1 MDQILHILKTYQR
14 TRSIKATV
22 KATRCARNTI
32 RSYLRLAA
40 ARDKDLNLVL
50 ALPAAELR
58 LVFYPGTPA
67 AQFDRRADFE
77 QQFEHWVTELKR
89 VGVTRH
95 LLWQEYRERLPSGYG
110 YTRWCNLLKEL
121 AAHRQL
127 TLALEHEPGA
137 ELQFDYAGATVPWV
151 DTATGEIMK
160 AQVLLAVFPFS
171 QYTFAIALPSQR
183 TPDFARGIVAALSF
197 FNGKPRRIVSD
208 NLKAFVIEP
217 HRYEPDFNQVCQQ
230 LSAHYEV
237 DLLATRPRHPK
248 DKAAVE
254 GGVRTAYTRLYAP
267 LRDRQFTSI
276 ADINLAFAEQLRT
289 HNERPFQKR
298 RGSRMSVFLE
308 EEIHLLG
315 SLPTTPFQPKTTVYA
330 KVSLSYHVYLCQGG
344 NYYSVPYRYVGKT
357 AEIVYGPDLVEIYID
372 RTRVA
377 THERCHPADRGRRV
391 TSLDHMPANH
401 QEWKRSR
408 GLSGDYFRGK
418 ADAVGPATRW
428 AIEQTLASRYH
439 ETHAY
444 DSCQGVLRLA
454 QKYGADRLEAAAAHL
469 QPHGKAGYRRLV
481 NVLEKRLDQIVLPP
495 DLFTSLDHPNIRGA
509 GAYQ

>member
-1 MDQILHILKTYQR
+1 MGANKRMDQILHILKTYQR

-160 AQVLLAVFPFS
+160 AQVLLAVFPSAS
-171 QYTFAIALPSQR
+171 QPSTPSPSHCPVNGPRTLPAASSPPYPFLTASPVGSSRTISKPSSLSPIGTNQTSTRSVSSSPLITKSICWLPVRAIQKIKLPSKVVSEQSIPGFTLLCVIVNLPALPIS
-183 TPDFARGIVAALSF
+183 TWPSP
-197 FNGKPRRIVSD
+197 NS
-208 NLKAFVIEP
+208 
-217 HRYEPDFNQVCQQ
+217 
-230 LSAHYEV
+230 
-237 DLLATRPRHPK
+237 
-248 DKAAVE
+248 
-254 GGVRTAYTRLYAP
+254 YAP
-267 LRDRQFTSI
+267 TTS
-276 ADINLAFAEQLRT
+276 D
-289 HNERPFQKR
+289 
-298 RGSRMSVFLE
+298 
-308 EEIHLLG
+308 
-315 SLPTTPFQPKTTVYA
+315 
-330 KVSLSYHVYLCQGG
+330 LSKSGG
-344 NYYSVPYRYVGKT
+344 
-357 AEIVYGPDLVEIYID
+357 
-372 RTRVA
+372 
-377 THERCHPADRGRRV
+377 
-391 TSLDHMPANH
+391 
-401 QEWKRSR
+401 
-408 GLSGDYFRGK
+408 
-418 ADAVGPATRW
+418 
-428 AIEQTLASRYH
+428 
-439 ETHAY
+439 
-444 DSCQGVLRLA
+444 
-454 QKYGADRLEAAAAHL
+454 AA
-469 QPHGKAGYRRLV
+469 G
-481 NVLEKRLDQIVLPP
+481 
-495 DLFTSLDHPNIRGA
+495 
-509 GAYQ
+509 